1 MYKIVVASH
10 GKFSESCLETIKFFY
25 KETENIS
32 TISLDNE
39 GIEKFERSVKEL
51 FNEIKDS
58 NVLIFVDLLH
68 GTPFNVCSENIGL
81 IKGETEMVSGVNVPM
96 LLEAALNSESMSVS
110 ESVENIKNTQYIN
123 ILSEELEKISTNE
136 DDE

>member
-10 GKFSESCLETIKFFY
+10 GKFSEGCLETIRFFL
-25 KETENIS
+25 KDTENIS
-32 TISLDNE
+32 TLVLNND
-39 GIEKFERSVKEL
+39 GIEKFEKSVKEL

-58 NVLIFVDLLH
+58 NVLIFVDLFH

-81 IKGETEMVSGVNVPM
+81 INGEAEIVSGVSIPM
-96 LLEAALNSESMSVS
+96 LLEAALNSGSMSVS
-110 ESVENIKNTQYIN
+110 ESVQNIKNTQYIN
-123 ILSEELEKISTNE
+123 ILSEELAKLTTNE

>member
-10 GKFSESCLETIKFFY
+10 GKFSEGCLDTIRFFI
-25 KETENIS
+25 KDTENIS
-32 TISLDNE
+32 TLVLDND
-39 GIEKFERSVKEL
+39 GIEKFEKSVKAL

-58 NVLIFVDLLH
+58 NVLIFVDLFH

-81 IKGETEMVSGVNVPM
+81 IKGEAEIVSGVNIPM
-96 LLEAALNSESMSVS
+96 LFEATLNSKSMSVS
-110 ESVENIKNTQYIN
+110 EAVQNIKNTQYIN
-123 ILSEELEKISTNE
+123 TLSEELANLTINE

>member
-123 ILSEELEKISTNE
+123 ILSEELEKLSTNE

>member
-10 GKFSESCLETIKFFY
+10 GKFSKESLETIRFFT
-25 KETENIS
+25 KDTDNIS
-32 TISLDNE
+32 TLVLDDD
-39 GIEKFERSVKEL
+39 GIDKFKNSVIEL

-58 NVLIFVDLLH
+58 NVLIFVDLFH

-81 IKGETEMVSGVNVPM
+81 IKGETDIVSGVNIPM
-96 LLEAALNSESMSVS
+96 LLDAALNSTSMTVS
-110 ESVENIKNTQYIN
+110 EEIENIKNTKYIN
-123 ILSEELEKISTNE
+123 ILSEELSNLTTNE

>member
-10 GKFSESCLETIKFFY
+10 GKFSEGCLDTIKFFI
-25 KETENIS
+25 KDTENIS
-32 TISLDNE
+32 TLVLDND
-39 GIEKFERSVKEL
+39 GIEKFKESGKEL

-58 NVLIFVDLLH
+58 NVLIFVDLFH

-81 IKGETEMVSGVNVPM
+81 INGEAEIVSGVNIPM
-96 LLEAALNSESMSVS
+96 LFEAVLNSNSMSVS
-110 ESVENIKNTQYIN
+110 EAVQNIKNTQYIN
-123 ILSEELEKISTNE
+123 TLSEELANLTTNE

>member
-10 GKFSESCLETIKFFY
+10 GRYSEACLETIRFLFKD
-25 KETENIS
+25 TDNIS
-32 TISLDNE
+32 TLVLDDS
-39 GIEKFERSVKEL
+39 GIEKFKDSVKTL

-58 NVLIFVDLLH
+58 NVLILVDLFH

-81 IKGETEMVSGVNVPM
+81 IKGEVDMVSGVNIPM
-96 LLEAALNSESMSVS
+96 LLDAALNSSSMTVA
-110 ESVENIKNTQYIN
+110 EEIANIKNTHLIN
-123 ILSEELEKISTNE
+123 ILSDELNELTNNE

>member
-10 GKFSESCLETIKFFY
+10 GKFSEGCLDTIRFFI
-25 KETENIS
+25 KDTENIS
-32 TISLDNE
+32 TLVLDND
-39 GIEKFERSVKEL
+39 GIEKFEKSVKAL

-58 NVLIFVDLLH
+58 NVLIFVDLFH

-81 IKGETEMVSGVNVPM
+81 IKGEAEIVSGVNIPM
-96 LLEAALNSESMSVS
+96 LFEATLNSKSMSVS
-110 ESVENIKNTQYIN
+110 EAVQNIKNTQYIN
-123 ILSEELEKISTNE
+123 TLSEELANLTTNE